1 MKNEDLKK
9 IDILLPQYFK
19 EEYGIRADWM
29 QWKKESFSDQIRE
42 ELPTFQQELPRIYLE
57 MQIILNFVDEKR
69 TLIKEL
75 LSILKSNE
83 TDELV
88 QEKNFHGIVTD
99 D

>member
-1 MKNEDLKK
+1 MGCSE
-9 IDILLPQYFK
+9 
-19 EEYGIRADWM
+19 
-29 QWKKESFSDQIRE
+29 KKESFSDQIRQ
-42 ELPTFQQELPRIYLE
+42 ELHSFQQELPLIYLK
-57 MQIILNFVDEKR
+57 MQIILNFMDEKI

-88 QEKNFHGIVTD
+88 QEKNFHGIVSD